1 MTMSLHKLTA
11 GSGYDYL
18 TRQVAALDATE
29 KGHTSL
35 ASYYTAKGEAPGRW
49 VGSGLAGLD
58 KLGAGDVVTAE
69 QMKALFA
76 YGFHP
81 LADQRLAALADGATV
96 DEVRAAQRLGTPY
109 KVFDNDIPPFQIEV
123 ARRIEAL
130 NTENGQP
137 TRAAASLEDRARI
150 RSEVASEFFEREHG
164 RPPADAREL
173 AATIAKLS
181 RPKTTAVAGYDLTF
195 SPVKSVSTLWA
206 VADPSTAA
214 QIERAH
220 DAAVADALAFIEREA
235 LFTRTGTNG
244 VRQVETRGL
253 VATAFTHRDSR
264 AGDPD
269 LHTHVAVA
277 NKVQTADEEGRWLA
291 IDGRLIY
298 KATVATSEVYNSA
311 LEQHLNRNLGLRFA
325 ERADTDPRKRP
336 IREIVGVPSE
346 LARRWSSRRASIAV
360 RKAELTRDFQAAHGR
375 PPTPVEAI
383 QLAQQATL
391 ETREAKHEPRSL
403 EEQRTAWATE
413 AAETLGGTEQVA
425 AMVDRVL
432 SPSTRPAERVD
443 AAWIDRAGQRV
454 VDQVQQRRATWQ
466 SWHLAAE
473 AERQVR
479 RADVSAEQRA
489 TVVQLVVDAA
499 LGRSTSLGGD
509 RDPISD
515 PSMLRRR
522 DGSSVYT
529 VHRAELYT
537 SAAILAAEQR
547 IVAAGD
553 VDGGMALTPDV
564 VNVALLESAA
574 NGIEL
579 NAGQAALVRGM
590 ATSGARVQ
598 LGIAA
603 AGTGK
608 TTAMSVLTRAW
619 EDAGGNVIG
628 LAPSAAAAAALR
640 EQTGSTT
647 DTLAKLV
654 DELGDDHGGSLTDAI
669 GPETLVLVDEAGM
682 ADTLTLDQVI
692 DHAMRRGA
700 SVRLIGDD
708 QQLAAI
714 GAGGVLRDLEH
725 THGALR
731 LSELMRFADPAEAAA
746 TLALRDGLPEAIGY
760 YLDAN
765 RVHVGDLAT
774 LTDDVFTAWERDRSN
789 DLDSIML
796 APTRDLV
803 AELNARA
810 RTARATA
817 GDVDAGRAARLSDGN
832 DASVGDVVLTRHN
845 DRRLRISATD
855 WVKNGDRWTVTAVND
870 RGLDVVHSES
880 GLRAVLPADYV
891 AAHTELGY
899 ASTVHGAQG
908 LSVDSSHALVTGDEA
923 RQQFYVSMT
932 RGRRANHAYLV
943 VASDGDPHELIRPET
958 THPRTATD
966 ALERILARDGAPQ
979 SATSMA
985 TTLSAPAVQLGQATA
1000 RYVDAL
1006 TVGAGHLI
1014 GADRAAAVDA
1024 AADQAVPGIADEP
1037 AWPAL
1042 RAHLLLIEAQGRDAV
1057 DELEHA
1063 VAQRE
1068 LDGVD
1073 DRAAIIDW
1081 RLDPTGH
1088 RDTATGPLPWLPAV
1102 PRALAEHP
1110 QWGPYL
1116 TARADRVQHL
1126 TALVRADVDAH
1137 QPPLWARQSGARMA
1151 TDAVADAA
1159 VWRAATDVSID
1170 DRRPTGPRQLQ
1181 KAAALYQRRLDERL
1195 NAGRSPALTEWGPRI
1210 DSITPRRDAF
1220 TLLLAERL
1228 ATISRAGVDAAGM
1241 LTRAADEGPLPDDHA
1256 AAALWWRINRHLSPV
1271 AALDQAA
1278 HAGDLEVQWKDL
1290 LIDQLGVENA
1300 AAVTSSTWW
1309 PTLAASVD
1317 HAVARGWNVV
1327 DLIDAASTTDLDD
1340 VDLAQA
1346 MIWRISLLT
1355 SDPTSHD
1362 EPAPTHEDYLP
1373 PEDLDD
1379 VLTVDVDEPTVAP
1392 DGADSIDDLEAA
1404 AAARALLEPVDRSEQ
1419 QNEIEWRRGI
1429 EAMDSP
1435 VTAERV
1441 LQINELAA
1449 TWFEQHLRGSWSHEH
1464 LTQRLGV
1471 DVAGDDRFRPGH
1483 APTGWTNLTDHL
1495 RGQGVTDSELLAA
1508 GVAKQSERGR
1518 IYDRFRDRL
1527 VLPVIVDGNVL
1538 GFVGRRHPD
1547 ATDDA
1552 GPKYLNTPETIVFHK
1567 SAQLY
1572 GISDP
1577 HMTTGAIP
1585 VRVEGPLDALAVT
1598 VASAGAWVGVAPL
1611 GTSLTPEQAA
1621 QLVALHPE
1629 PIIANDGDLA
1639 GRIANERDY
1648 WLLAPH
1654 LVELR
1659 TVTLRPGQ
1667 DPASILQEAGPRVLV
1682 AALQRAGLL
1691 SEALIAE
1698 RLTNVDGAALVDELA
1713 TVIATQDP
1721 GVWEVTIARAA
1732 AESTLTVDDLRRAT
1746 ARAATAFNDDAARV
1760 SADRLSGISDVRQ
1773 RIENA
1778 PHAAVADRWAALGR
1792 SLDPRLTTARDWP
1805 VTAAALQELHDQG
1818 VDVEDVSRAICE
1830 AAPLGDAPAR
1840 TLRQR
1845 LSSHLDDHGAGLGR
1859 VPRTTRPPDTKT
1871 PPRDVPRHG
1880 QRR

>member
-1 MTMSLHKLTA
+1 MSLHKLTA

-49 VGSGLAGLD
+49 VGAGLASLDGLD
-58 KLGAGDVVTAE
+58 AGDIVTAE

-96 DEVRAAQRLGTPY
+96 DEARTAQRLGTPY
-109 KVFDNDIPPFQIEV
+109 KVFDNDVPPFQIEV

-130 NTENGQP
+130 NSEHGLP

-150 RSEVASEFFEREHG
+150 RSEVAAEFFEREHG
-164 RPPADAREL
+164 RSPTDAREL
-173 AATIAKLS
+173 AATVAKLT

-214 QIERAH
+214 KIERAH

-298 KATVATSEVYNSA
+298 KATVAASEVYNSA
-311 LEQHLNRNLGLRFA
+311 LEQHLNGSLGVRFT

-336 IREIVGVPSE
+336 VREIVGVPAE
-346 LARRWSSRRASIAV
+346 LAQRWSSRRASIAV
-360 RKAELTRDFQAAHGR
+360 RKAELTRDFQATHGR

-391 ETREAKHEPRSL
+391 ETRDAKHEPRSL
-403 EEQRTAWATE
+403 EEQRTTWAAE
-413 AAETLGGTEQVA
+413 AAETLGGIDQVD
-425 AMVDRVL
+425 AMVQRAL

-443 AAWIDRAGQRV
+443 AAWIDRAARRV
-454 VDQVQQRRATWQ
+454 VGQVQQRRATWQ
-466 SWHLAAE
+466 SWHLTAE

-479 RADVSAEQRA
+479 RGDVSPEQRDA
-489 TVVQLVVDAA
+489 VVQLVVDGA
-499 LGRSTSLGGD
+499 LERSTSLGGD

-547 IVAAGD
+547 IVAAGGST
-553 VDGGMALTPDV
+553 DGKALTPDV
-564 VNVALLESAA
+564 VDVALLESAA

-579 NAGQAALVRGM
+579 NAGQATLVRGM

-654 DELGDDHGGSLTDAI
+654 DELGDDHGGTLSDAI
-669 GPETLVLVDEAGM
+669 GPDTLVLVDEAGM

-692 DHAMRRGA
+692 SHAIRRGA

-746 TLALRDGLPEAIGY
+746 TLALRDGQPEAIGY
-760 YLDAN
+760 YLDAE

-774 LTDDVFTAWERDRSN
+774 LTDDVFTAWQHDRAN
-789 DLDSIML
+789 QLDSIML

-803 AELNARA
+803 AELNSRARA
-810 RTARATA
+810 ARTIA
-817 GDVDAGRAARLSDGN
+817 GDVDAGRAVRLSDGN
-832 DASVGDVVLTRHN
+832 EASVGDVVLTRHN

-855 WVKNGDRWTVTAVND
+855 WVKNGDRWTVTAVNE
-870 RGLDVVHSES
+870 RSLDVVHTES
-880 GLRAVLPADYV
+880 GLRATLPADYV

-932 RGRRANHAYLV
+932 RGRQANHAYLV

-985 TTLSAPAVQLGQATA
+985 ATLSAPTVQLGQATA
-1000 RYVDAL
+1000 RYTDAL
-1006 TVGAGHLI
+1006 TVAAGHLI
-1014 GADRAAAVDA
+1014 GAERAATIDA
-1024 AADQAVPGIADEP
+1024 AADQAMPGIADEP

-1057 DELEHA
+1057 SELEDA
-1063 VAQRE
+1063 VAQRD
-1068 LDGVD
+1068 LDGVQ
-1073 DRAAIIDW
+1073 DRAAVIDW
-1081 RLDPTGH
+1081 RLDPSGH
-1088 RDTATGPLPWLPAV
+1088 RDTSAGPLPWLPAV

-1116 TARADRVQHL
+1116 AARAERVQHL
-1126 TALVRADVDAH
+1126 AEQVRADVDEH
-1137 QPPLWARQSGARMA
+1137 RPPVWARQSGARLA
-1151 TDAVADAA
+1151 ADAVADAA
-1159 VWRAATDVSID
+1159 IWRAATEVEEA
-1170 DRRPTGPRQLQ
+1170 DRRLTGPRQLQ
-1181 KAAALYQRRLDERL
+1181 KAAALYQRSLNERL
-1195 NAGRSPALTEWGPRI
+1195 NAGRSPALTEWGPRL
-1210 DSITPRRDAF
+1210 DSITPRRDTF

-1228 ATISRAGVDAAGM
+1228 ATISRAGVDAAG
-1241 LTRAADEGPLPDDHA
+1241 LLARAAGEGPLPDDHA

-1271 AALDQAA
+1271 AALDQT
-1278 HAGDLEVQWKDL
+1278 AGDGDLDVQWKDL

-1300 AAVTSSTWW
+1300 AAVTGSTWW
-1309 PTLAASVD
+1309 PTLAASVE

-1327 DLIDAASTTDLDD
+1327 DLVDAASTTDLDD

-1355 SDPTSHD
+1355 SDPTNGD
-1362 EPAPTHEDYLP
+1362 EPPPPHEDYLP
-1373 PEDLDD
+1373 PDDLDD
-1379 VLTVDVDEPTVAP
+1379 AFLIDLDDPSGTVDVDE
-1392 DGADSIDDLEAA
+1392 DLQTA
-1404 AAARALLEPVDRSEQ
+1404 AAARALLDPVDRTEQ
-1419 QNEIEWRRGI
+1419 QNENEWRRGI
-1429 EAMDSP
+1429 EAMGSP
-1435 VTAERV
+1435 VSSERI

-1449 TWFEQHLRGSWSHEH
+1449 AWFEQHLYGSWSHEH
-1464 LTQRLGV
+1464 LAQRLGV
-1471 DVAGDDRFRPGH
+1471 DIAGDDRFRPGH
-1483 APTGWTNLTDHL
+1483 APAGWTNLTDHL
-1495 RGQGVTDSELLAA
+1495 RGRGVSDAELLAA
-1508 GVAKQSERGR
+1508 GVAKQSARGR
-1518 IYDRFRDRL
+1518 VYDRFRDRL
-1527 VLPVIVDGNVL
+1527 VLPVIVDGKVL

-1547 ATDDA
+1547 ATDDV

-1572 GISDP
+1572 GVADS
-1577 HMTTGAIP
+1577 HMATGAIP

-1598 VASAGAWVGVAPL
+1598 IASAGAWVGVAPL
-1611 GTSLTPEQAA
+1611 GTSMTAEQAA
-1621 QLVALHPE
+1621 QLAALHPQ
-1629 PIIANDGDLA
+1629 PVIANDGDLA

-1654 LVELR
+1654 LVEPR
-1659 TVTLRPGQ
+1659 TVALRPGQ
-1667 DPASILQEAGPRVLV
+1667 DPASILEEDGPRALV
-1682 AALQRAGLL
+1682 TALHRAGRL
-1691 SEALIAE
+1691 SDTLIAE
-1698 RLTNVDGAALVDELA
+1698 RLDHLEDHALVDELA
-1713 TVIATQDP
+1713 AVIATQEP
-1721 GVWEVTIARAA
+1721 ATWEETITRVTT
-1732 AESTLTVDDLRRAT
+1732 ESTVTVDDLRRAT
-1746 ARAATAFNDDAARV
+1746 ARAAARFNDDPART
-1760 SADRLSGISDVRQ
+1760 SSDHMSSLRDVRQ

-1778 PHAAVADRWAALGR
+1778 AHATADDRWAALGR

-1805 VTAAALQELHDQG
+1805 VTAATMQELHDRG
-1818 VDVEDVSRAICE
+1818 IDVEAVTRAICDAE
-1830 AAPLGDAPAR
+1830 PLSLSPAR
-1840 TLRQR
+1840 DLRAR
-1845 LSSHLDDHGAGLGR
+1845 LSIHLDDRGASPTPESNSSRPRNPETPQRGLPQRG
-1859 VPRTTRPPDTKT
+1859 PRR
-1871 PPRDVPRHG
+1871 
-1880 QRR
+1880 